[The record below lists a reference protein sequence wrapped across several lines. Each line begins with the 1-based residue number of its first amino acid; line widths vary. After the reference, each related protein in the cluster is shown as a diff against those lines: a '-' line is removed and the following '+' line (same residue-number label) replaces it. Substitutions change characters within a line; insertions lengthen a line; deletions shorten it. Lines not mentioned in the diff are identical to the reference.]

1 MLMMINNLRTEA
13 GCRSCSLTFVW
24 PVNKLR
30 VNKQEIKKPCD
41 LCGWFPPVWG
51 RGWLPAAS
59 DSIPSSSL
67 AGLEPHWLPSRSEP
81 GARWESL
88 CEHSALLRRRG
99 SVSVLLGC
107 IVQIH
112 FHWCALTFYVLLHFA
127 FSFQQFGPLD
137 GSSGE
142 YDEIVRHELLV

>member
-1 MLMMINNLRTEA
+1 MIHKLRTEA
-13 GCRSCSLTFVW
+13 GCKSCSLTFVW

-30 VNKQEIKKPCD
+30 VNKQEIKKTCD

-67 AGLEPHWLPSRSEP
+67 VGLEPRWLPSRSEP

-99 SVSVLLGC
+99 SVNVLLGSLYKFTLSGA
-107 IVQIH
+107 H
-112 FHWCALTFYVLLHFA
+112 SRFTFFCTLPFP
-127 FSFQQFGPLD
+127 FSSLD
-137 GSSGE
+137 HLMDRLVSTTRYSDMSSSYE
-142 YDEIVRHELLV
+142 S